1 MSATET
7 PRITTSSSVA
17 ELIAYGFPPAVA
29 AALAELQQSNAE
41 ARAWAAAFG
50 GVTFGGPIPTK
61 IAGAMVAAQRETR
74 AVGKT
79 GEAMGYSY
87 TKMEDLIDSGRGILN
102 GAGLA
107 LIPGSLLVTRFEV
120 GERRTTNYTC
130 WRAWCVVHESGE
142 SYWLLLDWPLYLQ
155 SGKRSRDKAVA
166 VADTTMLGYLYRDL
180 LAIPRLGEDQMDA
193 RDDRGTTE
201 PGIAQDEAGPHS
213 KKKPKPSAPSSS
225 KPAAPAKPKPK
236 PPTSSKPAAPA
247 KPKPPAP
254 KPEKPA
260 AKPPAS
266 SSKPKPLTAA
276 QKKKAADEKVAA
288 AKKKKAD
295 QAKARRAAKKKKA
308 DDKPAAK
315 VNDADGQAA
324 DDEAEDAAAEDAAE
338 REAIQGEATDAERD
352 EHLRL
357 VLATGVTPRTT
368 NVDLTGEL
376 PVDPSAADLEG
387 SGWPVELA
395 EELEGYGDD
404 EPVKREALNVVTRKA
419 AELMGLSFK
428 AAKPMLVPAFS
439 GVGVELKKNQV
450 PNGYQLRLWCL
461 AVAGIAAAHAD
472 GASA

>member
-7 PRITTSSSVA
+7 PRITTSSSAV

-29 AALAELQQSNAE
+29 VALAELQQSNAE

-50 GVTFGGPIPTK
+50 GITFGGAIPPA
-61 IAGAMVAAQRETR
+61 IAGALVAAQRETR
-74 AVGKT
+74 AVAKT
-79 GEAMGYSY
+79 AEAMGYAY
-87 TKMEDLIDSGRGILN
+87 TKMEDLIDAGRGILN

-107 LIPGSLLVTRFEV
+107 VIPGSLLVTRFEV
-120 GERRTTNYTC
+120 GDRRTTNYTA

-142 SYWLLLDWPLYLQ
+142 SYWILIDWPLYLQ

-166 VADTTMLGYLYRDL
+166 VADTTQLGYLYRDL

-201 PGIAQDEAGPHS
+201 PGIAQDEAGPHARKPS
-213 KKKPKPSAPSSS
+213 PKPKPKPAAPRPSPKPKPKPAAPSSS
-225 KPAAPAKPKPK
+225 KPKPKPK
-236 PPTSSKPAAPA
+236 P
-247 KPKPPAP
+247 
-254 KPEKPA
+254 
-260 AKPPAS
+260 
-266 SSKPKPLTAA
+266 AA
-276 QKKKAADEKVAA
+276 QKKKAADDKVAA
-288 AKKKKAD
+288 SKKRKAD
-295 QAKARRAAKKKKA
+295 QAKARRAAKKKA
-308 DDKPAAK
+308 AEVEPPAEVVDDA
-315 VNDADGQAA
+315 QA
-324 DDEAEDAAAEDAAE
+324 DEAAEAAAEDAAE
-338 REAIQGEATDAERD
+338 REAIQAEATDAEAD

-376 PVDPSAADLEG
+376 PADPSAADLEG
-387 SGWPVELA
+387 SGWPLELA

-428 AAKPMLVPAFS
+428 QAKPMLVPAFS
-439 GVGVELKKNQV
+439 GVGVELKRNQV

-472 GASA
+472 DSDGASS